1 MSMFHALS
9 QERLIGTW
17 HFSLDFII
25 CKSLAPTLYAII
37 FCCWLIRD
45 VGVSAYTGYL
55 ILCVQTI

>member
-1 MSMFHALS
+1 MFHALS

-17 HFSLDFII
+17 HVSLDFII

-45 VGVSAYTGYL
+45 IGFSVYTGYL

>member
-1 MSMFHALS
+1 MFHALS

-37 FCCWLIRD
+37 SCCWLIRD
-45 VGVSAYTGYL
+45 VGVLAYIGYL
-55 ILCVQTI
+55 ILRLSII

>member
-1 MSMFHALS
+1 MFHALS

-25 CKSLAPTLYAII
+25 CKSLAPTLYDII
-37 FCCWLIRD
+37 SCCWLIRD

>member
-1 MSMFHALS
+1 MPMFHALS

-17 HFSLDFII
+17 YVSLDFII
-25 CKSLAPTLYAII
+25 CKSLALTLYAII

>member
-17 HFSLDFII
+17 HVSLDFII
-25 CKSLAPTLYAII
+25 CKSLAPTLYDII
-37 FCCWLIRD
+37 SCCWLIRD

>member
-17 HFSLDFII
+17 HVSLDFII
-25 CKSLAPTLYAII
+25 CKSLAPTLYDVIS
-37 FCCWLIRD
+37 CCWLIPD
-45 VGVSAYTGYL
+45 VDVSAYTGYL